1 MSYRIK
7 SVATLT
13 GIAATTLR
21 AWERRYDLV
30 SPRRTDSGYRVYSEE
45 DVATLTQVKAL
56 VDRGYKV
63 GEAIE
68 MVRRGT
74 PPLPPAD
81 IASEELSSIGE
92 ELLGRLLEMDRSGA
106 MQIYDRLAALPY
118 DRQLDEVLL
127 PMLREVGERWHRG
140 DATVAQEH
148 FTSVFARG
156 RLVGMLE
163 SLSDGGRRGREVV
176 CAGMPGEVHEMG
188 LMSAAIHLAMRGWRV
203 VYLGMDVPLDDLRG
217 VVRSREPQLLCS
229 SVMLRRPADECLEM
243 ARTLREMSPHGTL
256 VVLGGAGLAEEL
268 PPEPFE
274 DTFLIPRLSDM
285 LELPELAAA

>member
-7 SVATLT
+7 SVAALT

-30 SPRRTDSGYRVYSEE
+30 APRRTDSGYRVYSEE

-63 GEAIE
+63 GEAVE
-68 MVRRGT
+68 MVRRGA

-81 IASEELSSIGE
+81 IAAEELTSICG
-92 ELLGRLLEMDRSGA
+92 ELLERLLELDRSGA
-106 MQIYDRLAALPY
+106 VQIYDRLAALPF
-118 DRQLDEVLL
+118 DRQVDEVLL
-127 PMLREVGERWHRG
+127 PLLREVGERWHRG

-163 SLSDGGRRGREVV
+163 SLSDGGRRDREVV

-188 LMSAAIHLAMRGWRV
+188 LMAVAIHLAMRGWRV

-217 VVRSREPQLLCS
+217 VVRSRAPELLCS
-229 SVMLRRPADECLEM
+229 SVILRRPAGECLEM
-243 ARTLREMSPHGTL
+243 ARTLRDLSPESTL

-268 PPEPFE
+268 PTAPF
-274 DTFLIPRLSDM
+274 DHCFLIPCLADL
-285 LELPELAAA
+285 LELPEVAAA